1 MRASVDYPVFMDPAN
16 LQHSFVEIP
25 VHRLEQGMYV
35 AMLDRPWLETPF
47 VMQGFVIQGD
57 DDILELAKHCDVVYV
72 DPRRVRQRSA
82 APNIDSSHQRLRE
95 DFSAA
100 KINFESA
107 GTAVRR
113 VFSQLRKHGALD
125 LVAVKHAVT
134 PLIKSVMQH
143 QDALAALARMKTK
156 DDYLFNHSIATAVW
170 AALIGRQVGL
180 DRSML
185 MSLAVGAAVLDVGK
199 VKLPEALLSKS
210 GLLNAQERAQM
221 CGHVELGLE
230 LARHGGLDDPV
241 VLQVIGMHHERFNGQ
256 GYPGGLTAPN
266 TPLVAQ
272 IAGLA
277 DSYDAM
283 LTPRPYAAPHSSFTA
298 VQELLDLQDI
308 SFSKPLIEQFVQAVG
323 LFPTGSLVELNSGE
337 VGIVVAQNPARRLR
351 PKIMLV
357 LNAQRQ
363 PPPEL
368 VTIDLMKYSA
378 GGADASALWI
388 VKELEQGAYGI
399 SAAEFFL

>member
-1 MRASVDYPVFMDPAN
+1 MDPAN
-16 LQHSFVEIP
+16 LQDSYVQVP

-47 VMQGFVIQGD
+47 VMQGFAIQGD
-57 DDILELAKHCDVVYV
+57 DDILTLAQHCDVVYV
-72 DPRRVRQRSA
+72 DPRRAHTVTA
-82 APNIDSSHQRLRE
+82 APSIDASHRRLRE

-100 KINFESA
+100 KVSFESA
-107 GTAVRR
+107 GAAVRR
-113 VFSQLRKHGALD
+113 VFKQLRTQGALD
-125 LVAVKHAVT
+125 LVAVKHAVS

-180 DRSML
+180 DRAL
-185 MSLAVGAAVLDVGK
+185 LTSLAVGAAVLDVGK
-199 VKLPEALLSKS
+199 VKLPEALLGKS
-210 GLLNAQERAQM
+210 GLLNAEERALM
-221 CGHVELGLE
+221 CRHVEFGLE
-230 LARHGGLDDPV
+230 LARSSGLDDPV
-241 VLQVIGMHHERFNGQ
+241 VMQVMGMHHERFNGQ
-256 GYPGGLTAPN
+256 GYPGGITAQE

-283 LTPRPYAAPHSSFTA
+283 LTPRPYAAPHTSFTA

-308 SFSKPLIEQFVQAVG
+308 AFSKPLVEQFVQAVG
-323 LFPTGSLVELNSGE
+323 LFPTGCLVELNTGE

-357 LNAQRQ
+357 LDAQHQ
-363 PPPEL
+363 PPADL
-368 VTIDLMKYSA
+368 VTLDLMKYSA
-378 GGADASALWI
+378 GGADAGALWI